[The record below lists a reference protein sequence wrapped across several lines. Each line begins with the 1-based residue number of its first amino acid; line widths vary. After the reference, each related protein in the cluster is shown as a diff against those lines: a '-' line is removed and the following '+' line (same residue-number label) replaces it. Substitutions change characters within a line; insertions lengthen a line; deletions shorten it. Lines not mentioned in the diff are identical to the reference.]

1 MELRRSA
8 GLASLAATS
17 FFVLVS
23 CQTLVEELPE
33 SGAVS
38 TNPVAPGPIPI
49 VVVPAP
55 LPTPA
60 NPAPAPNPVA
70 TPTPTPSSPAPA
82 PAPTA
87 TPAPAPP
94 ASGSCSPG
102 TGSGES
108 CPRTSPSFLNQVMA
122 AIDQVAKEQP
132 GLFNFNDQ
140 RGDKGWFVKDQ
151 DQYHQAVVKV
161 LSSYG
166 LCAKFDGE
174 EIAVKSSNSFSDQY
188 DIILSTGHVRR
199 GEGSYTATCT
209 PAWF

>member
-1 MELRRSA
+1 MALRHAA
-8 GLASLAATS
+8 GVVFVVATS
-17 FFVLVS
+17 LLALVS

-33 SGAVS
+33 RGAVS
-38 TNPVAPGPIPI
+38 TNPVSPGPIP
-49 VVVPAP
+49 VVIVPAP

-82 PAPTA
+82 PAPPA
-87 TPAPAPP
+87 TPTPPPP

-102 TGSGES
+102 NGSGEG
-108 CPRTSPSFLNQVMA
+108 CPRTSPSFLGQVMA

-151 DQYHQAVVKV
+151 DRYHQEVVKV
-161 LSSYG
+161 LRSYG
-166 LCAKFDGE
+166 LCATFDGE
-174 EIAVKSSNSFSDQY
+174 EIAVKSGNAFSDQY